1 MIATQECV
9 VPALRRMLDRQ
20 PLSPGKVRLAWFATV
35 GQTIDRSTQV
45 SLDEDGTLRVQA
57 RDRHWARELARP
69 VPVSGLNAQGA
80 VFVQRYLGA
89 AVDGL
94 AHRGEP
100 CQPHFAR
107 AQRLPIEHP
116 AQRRYDAFLRSDHLL

>member
-1 MIATQECV
+1 MTTVWYRPSKQMIATQECV

-57 RDRHWARELARP
+57 RDRHWARELARSSRLIRAE
-69 VPVSGLNAQGA
+69 VNRLLDNA
-80 VFVQRYLGA
+80 VA
-89 AVDGL
+89 AIEVATDPTSDSV
-94 AHRGEP
+94 ATDRV
-100 CQPHFAR
+100 R
-107 AQRLPIEHP
+107 AGRSRS
-116 AQRRYDAFLRSDHLL
+116 RR